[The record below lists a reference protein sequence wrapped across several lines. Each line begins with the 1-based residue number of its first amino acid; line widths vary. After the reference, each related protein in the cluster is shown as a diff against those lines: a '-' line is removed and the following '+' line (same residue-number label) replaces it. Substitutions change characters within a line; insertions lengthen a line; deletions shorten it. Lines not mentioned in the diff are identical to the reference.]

1 MNGSRLDPR
10 TKLVIVLS
18 ISSLGVFIGDPW
30 VLLGVAGVSWLL
42 ATLLGGNPGGA
53 ARRWRRML
61 WLFLPIVLMQSVFAP
76 GGMRL
81 LGIGS
86 LTLLSSGGLLKGLAM
101 LCRLLIVVVAAS
113 IMTTSNSRDV
123 VQGLIQWKLPYEIAF
138 MVSLA
143 ARFLPML
150 GEEVRDSLTALQL
163 RGIEPEALPLR
174 KRLQLY
180 SYLLMPVMVSTVIRA
195 EQLSL
200 AMEMRAFRAFPT
212 RTSHRSLQLRGAD
225 YAWMLGSAAVTVAA
239 LVALR

>member
-42 ATLLGGNPGGA
+42 ATLLGGNPGRA

>member
-18 ISSLGVFIGDPW
+18 ISSLGVFVTNPW
-30 VLLGVAGVSWLL
+30 VLLGVAGASWLL
-42 ATLLGGNPGGA
+42 AALLGGNPGGA

-61 WLFLPIVLMQSVFAP
+61 WLFIPIVLMQSVFSS
-76 GGMRL
+76 GGMPL
-81 LGIGS
+81 LSIGS
-86 LTLLSSGGLLKGLAM
+86 MTLLSSGGLLKGLAM

-150 GEEVRDSLTALQL
+150 GEEVRDSLIALQL
-163 RGIEPEALPLR
+163 RGIEPEALPLQ

-212 RTSHRSLQLRGAD
+212 RTSHRTLQLNAAD
-225 YAWMLGSAAVTVAA
+225 YAWMLGSIAVSVTA
-239 LVALR
+239 LIALR